1 MSENKQIA
9 LFLTGCAVFTLTV
22 LALSGSWPS
31 LAGEPEPPADV
42 RWIGAD
48 TLAVC
53 TLVQTKPDG
62 RELYLAPWV
71 DAEARSYMREVG
83 YTKRVEDAAPRPYSD
98 EMAMMCRQYVK
109 P

>member
-31 LAGEPEPPADV
+31 MAGDPEPPADV
-42 RWIGAD
+42 RWVSDD

-53 TLVQTKPDG
+53 TMVQTKADG

-71 DAEARSYMREVG
+71 DAEARAYMRETG
-83 YTKRVEDAAPRPYSD
+83 HTKRVEDAAPRQLSE
-98 EMAMMCRQYVK
+98 EMAMQCRQYVK